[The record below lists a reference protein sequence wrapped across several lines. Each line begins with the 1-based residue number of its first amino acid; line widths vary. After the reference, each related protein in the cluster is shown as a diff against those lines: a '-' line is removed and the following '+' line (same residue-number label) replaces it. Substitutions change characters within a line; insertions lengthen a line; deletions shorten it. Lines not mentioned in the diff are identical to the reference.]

1 MLDTYESN
9 TSSCLSKSCSEV
21 YITKSNFE
29 RIANKKRLE
38 VEPCDFEDLYD
49 SSLGFIFSVPEL
61 RGLYI
66 YREFL
71 KNPNL
76 FIHALEKS
84 NNQTGMDWVW
94 EGASGPAFHCNKD
107 CMRLHSDYINVEIP
121 PEITDRGCHEVEKY
135 RAFVGANTALLE
147 NDDRLFLK
155 KLEAQF
161 FLKNP
166 PKTIKGTNSGTTNV
180 KNFDLIELKNS
191 IEKILRDAVSFK
203 SKDEETSKIIRD
215 KGYGTNRVKEAKVS
229 GHPLFVWH
237 KYKVELK
244 RLLKGYYSSKY
255 NREFKFKSSILGQL
269 GFKPCVC
276 CKK

>member
-9 TSSCLSKSCSEV
+9 TSVCLSKSCSEV

-38 VEPCDFEDLYD
+38 VEQGDFEDLYD
-49 SSLGFIFSVPEL
+49 SSLSFMLTAPEL
-61 RGLYI
+61 RGLYN

-76 FIHALEKS
+76 FVQALEKN

-94 EGASGPAFHCNKD
+94 EGSAPAFHCNESCD
-107 CMRLHSDYINVEIP
+107 RLHSDYINVEIP
-121 PEITDRGCHEVEKY
+121 PEIMDRGNHEIEKY
-135 RAFVGANTALLE
+135 RSFVEANSELLKS
-147 NDDRLFLK
+147 DDSRFLK
-155 KLEAQF
+155 RLEAQF

-166 PKTIKGTNSGTTNV
+166 PKTIKGSNSGTTNI
-180 KNFDLIELKNS
+180 KNFDLIELKDS
-191 IEKILRDAVSFK
+191 IEKVLRDAVSF
-203 SKDEETSKIIRD
+203 SNKDEETSKIIRD

-244 RLLKGYYSSKY
+244 RLLKCYYSSKY

-269 GFKPCVC
+269 GFKACVC

>member
-1 MLDTYESN
+1 MLDTYGSN
-9 TSSCLSKSCSEV
+9 TSVCLSKSCSEV

-38 VEPCDFEDLYD
+38 VEQGDFEDLYD
-49 SSLGFIFSVPEL
+49 SSLSFMLTAPEL
-61 RGLYI
+61 RGLYN

-76 FIHALEKS
+76 FIQALEKN
-84 NNQTGMDWVW
+84 NNQTGMNWVW
-94 EGASGPAFHCNKD
+94 EGSAPAFHCKESCD
-107 CMRLHSDYINVEIP
+107 RLHNDYINVEIP
-121 PEITDRGCHEVEKY
+121 PEIMDRGDHEIEKY
-135 RAFVGANTALLE
+135 RDFVKANTALLE
-147 NDDRLFLK
+147 NDDSLFLK
-155 KLEAQF
+155 RLEAQF

-166 PKTIKGTNSGTTNV
+166 PKTIRGSNSGTTNI
-180 KNFDLIELKNS
+180 KNFDLIELKDS
-191 IEKILRDAVSFK
+191 IEKVLRDAVSF
-203 SKDEETSKIIRD
+203 SNKDEETSKIIRD